1 MYQLKTNIMAK
12 VTKERIA
19 NVCKRVNEGMRPSY
33 AAKAEGLGGGYL
45 IALRESGI
53 IYKDNEG
60 NWKGMVKIHSSR
72 FETFIVYRQNY
83 DKAII
88 SDRYTSKHPI
98 ESVKQEVKVGLF
110 RKIWRSMFG

>member
-1 MYQLKTNIMAK
+1 MAK

-19 NVCKRVNEGMRPSY
+19 NICKRVNEGMKPSY

-53 IYKDNEG
+53 IYKDEDG

-72 FETFIVYRQNY
+72 YESFIVHRRAY
-83 DKAII
+83 DKAIV
-88 SDRYTSKHPI
+88 SERYTTKHPN
-98 ESVKQEVKVGLF
+98 ESPKQEEKIGLF